1 MSNSEQW
8 IFTFGFGHYHPETG
22 EPLANRYVVI
32 PGTFSDARQKM
43 VVMFGVK
50 WSMQYASKEEAGVE
64 IYGLRELK
72 L

>member
-1 MSNSEQW
+1 MDEQW

-22 EPLANRYVVI
+22 ERLANRYVVI
-32 PGTFSDARQKM
+32 PGTFNEARRTMALK
-43 VVMFGVK
+43 FGTQ

-64 IYGLRELK
+64 TYGLRELE